1 MKKNI
6 LITTSFSRAG
16 ANSLTKLL
24 KTKYNCAIIKLPYY
38 DEKRGMWKIH
48 YEDSKLK

>member
-1 MKKNI
+1 MKKEI
-6 LITTSFSRAG
+6 LIATCFSQTG

-48 YEDSKLK
+48 YEDSDLR